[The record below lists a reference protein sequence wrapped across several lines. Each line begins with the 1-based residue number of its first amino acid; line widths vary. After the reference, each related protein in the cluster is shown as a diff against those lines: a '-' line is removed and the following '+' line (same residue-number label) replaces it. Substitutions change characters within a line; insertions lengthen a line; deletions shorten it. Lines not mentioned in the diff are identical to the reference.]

1 MILTYIAPLISLAVL
16 AWIGIKYRPLIS
28 STAFLIICISF
39 WFSWSSLMGLPKVVP
54 VTNKVDVYAYLLDEP
69 NYIYIWSSTNPPI
82 SYRLPWDM
90 EDAKK
95 LVKGL
100 PFRYE
105 YKEGLW
111 ILHGRPQED
120 LPPKE

>member
-1 MILTYIAPLISLAVL
+1 
-16 AWIGIKYRPLIS
+16 
-28 STAFLIICISF
+28 
-39 WFSWSSLMGLPKVVP
+39 MGLPKVVP
-54 VTNKVDVYAYLLDEP
+54 VTNKVEVYAYLLDEP

-95 LVKGL
+95 LVKGV